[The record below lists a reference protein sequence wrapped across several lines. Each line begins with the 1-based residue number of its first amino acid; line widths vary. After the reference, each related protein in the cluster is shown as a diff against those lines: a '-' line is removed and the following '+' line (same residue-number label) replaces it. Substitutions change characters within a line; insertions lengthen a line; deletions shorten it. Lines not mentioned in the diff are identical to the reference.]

1 MRRCCS
7 SLPQAQAAFTANHLP
22 TVFVLVH
29 DVFMSEEVFTA
40 FPALELP
47 QGVIFTRVGFD
58 DAKRGAVAVGAGVL
72 HQLTRS
78 K

>member
-1 MRRCCS
+1 MG
-7 SLPQAQAAFTANHLP
+7 
-22 TVFVLVH
+22 
-29 DVFMSEEVFTA
+29 EEVFTA